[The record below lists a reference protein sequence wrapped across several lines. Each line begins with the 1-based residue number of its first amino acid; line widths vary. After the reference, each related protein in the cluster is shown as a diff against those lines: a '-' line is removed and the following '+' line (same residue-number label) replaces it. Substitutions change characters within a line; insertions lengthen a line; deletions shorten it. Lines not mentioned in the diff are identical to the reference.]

1 MKSGL
6 RRMQNIHVYTID
18 TGAVE
23 ELNKKRRSE
32 VLEDISVKNN
42 RITGNIELSK
52 DRILFLSVP
61 YSAGWSAYVD
71 GEETDILRADYGFI
85 AIVLKEGCHEV
96 ELKYF
101 TPGLRSGIVC
111 TVLGLFMI
119 CFLYR
124 VKKKNE
130 ALG

>member
-71 GEETDILRADYGFI
+71 GEETDILRAD
-85 AIVLKEGCHEV
+85 
-96 ELKYF
+96 
-101 TPGLRSGIVC
+101 
-111 TVLGLFMI
+111 
-119 CFLYR
+119 
-124 VKKKNE
+124 
-130 ALG
+130 